1 MNPISE
7 LDLPSFAGRWVAR
20 VRGKVIAQGRT
31 REEALR
37 AAKISRP
44 KEKPEVS
51 FMVPPSTEKKEAL
64 LRSILAG
71 VAAGQTIHLVGGAVR
86 DRLLGRQSDDL
97 DFAVPEGALSLARR
111 IANRTHGAFFP
122 LDEGSDTG
130 RIVYVH
136 EDGSRTRADFAA
148 YRRPDLAA
156 DLGARDFTI
165 NAMALD
171 LRTNETL
178 DPLGGLKDLREKRI
192 RACSPQSFTDDP
204 VRILRA
210 VRQAASL
217 GFSIQLETRRLM
229 KDAAPLLSRVSPERL
244 RDELL
249 KMLGGKRPATSLR
262 ALELLGALPYL
273 LPELPAL
280 KGVSQPAP
288 HVHDV
293 WAHTLAVVGHLEV
306 ILAAL
311 EPGQPPGVVPGER
324 HAGGMT
330 PPVRTPGEE
339 TDLFEGLISL
349 RLGRYREHFAAHFA
363 PDPASE
369 RTPRSLLFFA
379 ALYHDIAKPQTRAL
393 HEGRI
398 RFWGHD
404 ELGARVAGERA
415 RALRLSNDDIS
426 RVRAIVAH
434 HMRLH
439 FFTNRLAAKKSPP
452 SRRAIYR
459 FFRDAREAGVDLCLL
474 GLADLRGTYEQTLPQ
489 EIWTACLDVCRI
501 LLENWWEK
509 PQETVSPPG
518 LVNGHDLITSL
529 GLAPGPTIGKLLE
542 AVQEAQ
548 ATGVLPP
555 GATREDALGFAQGW
569 LAEAGNR

>member
-1 MNPISE
+1 
-7 LDLPSFAGRWVAR
+7 
-20 VRGKVIAQGRT
+20 
-31 REEALR
+31 LR
-37 AAKISRP
+37 
-44 KEKPEVS
+44 
-51 FMVPPSTEKKEAL
+51 
-64 LRSILAG
+64 
-71 VAAGQTIHLVGGAVR
+71 
-86 DRLLGRQSDDL
+86 
-97 DFAVPEGALSLARR
+97 LARSV
-111 IANRTHGAFFP
+111 ANQTQGAFFP
-122 LDEGSDTG
+122 LDEASDTG

-136 EDGSRTRADFAA
+136 ADGTRARADFAA
-148 YRRPDLAA
+148 YRRPDLAS
-156 DLGARDFTI
+156 DLAARDFTI
-165 NAMALD
+165 NAIALD
-171 LRTNETL
+171 PRTNESL

-192 RACSPQSFTDDP
+192 RACSPESLTDDP

-217 GFSIQLETRRLM
+217 GFNIQLKPMVDEGCSAT
-229 KDAAPLLSRVSPERL
+229 ATRVSPERL

-249 KMLGGKRPATSLR
+249 KMLGGERPATSLR

-280 KGVSQPAP
+280 KSVSQPVP

-293 WAHTLAVVGHLEV
+293 WAHTLAVVAHLEG
-306 ILAAL
+306 ILASL
-311 EPGQPPGVVPGER
+311 QPG
-324 HAGGMT
+324 
-330 PPVRTPGEE
+330 RTPGED
-339 TDLFEGLISL
+339 TDLFEGLVSM
-349 RLGRYREHFAAHFA
+349 RLGRYRQHFAAHFS

-369 RTPRSLLFFA
+369 STPRSLLFFA

-393 HEGRI
+393 HEGRV
-398 RFWGHD
+398 RFLGHD

-426 RVRAIVAH
+426 RIKAIVAH

-439 FFTNRLAAKKSPP
+439 FFTNRLATRGTPP

-489 EIWTACLDVCRI
+489 ELWTACLDVCRL

-509 PQETVSPPG
+509 PQETVLPPS
-518 LVNGHDLITSL
+518 LVNGHDLIAEL
-529 GLAPGPTIGKLLE
+529 GLAPGPEVGRVLE

-548 ATGVLPP
+548 ATGGLPP
-555 GATREDALGFAQGW
+555 GATREDALAFAAAW
-569 LAEAGNR
+569 LAEAGKA